1 VAEVM
6 MFNFDGQIV
15 AGVLTDQQLGQTFNE
30 IIQSRRNARAAAGP
44 TEQDYVNL
52 LNAHNKL
59 VAQYN
64 RVIENNKQVDE
75 RNRKIAADYA
85 DSLVLKAQ
93 RIGALENDN
102 AELRH
107 SLMLAEKASQSSWT
121 GLCEALQKLR
131 DAGLPE

>member
-1 VAEVM
+1 M
-6 MFNFDGQIV
+6 SMFNFDDAMI
-15 AGVLTDQQLGQTFNE
+15 AGVISDQYAANTFINILE
-30 IIQSRRNARAAAGP
+30 SRRAAAVAGGP

-85 DSLVLKAQ
+85 DSLVLKDQ